1 MVMDEPILSVDD
13 LIFKIGTLVV
23 EKMELEKK
31 LANVMKI
38 EEEYKGVLVR
48 EQDLRRQLE
57 ELSKRYNEVVEQL
70 NQERAKT
77 ANLQREVEQ
86 ERSKRIALEEKLNV
100 SGDKSKKRNRNSD

>member
-1 MVMDEPILSVDD
+1 MDEPILSVDD

-38 EEEYKGVLVR
+38 EEEYKGALVR

-70 NQERAKT
+70 NKERIKV
-77 ANLQREVEQ
+77 NQ
-86 ERSKRIALEEKLNV
+86 LEEKLNA
-100 SGDKSKKRNRNSD
+100 SDNKNKKGN